1 MDEIDEFHNFL
12 NNIENEEE
20 CEKICLILIND
31 IEIYYDAL
39 AYTEDFLV
47 DEISPFLQ
55 DYADQEFQKLQKN
68 NLRLSI
74 YGTSF
79 TR

>member
-12 NNIENEEE
+12 DNIENDEE

-39 AYTEDFLV
+39 AYTEDYLV

-55 DYADQEFQKLQKN
+55 DYADQEFQKLQKKI
-68 NLRLSI
+68 L
-74 YGTSF
+74 Y
-79 TR
+79 